1 LCIEIFICQSNN
13 LKTSTKPKLNII
25 NWKSIC
31 FKARTDNEKYLLKQ
45 RLKGT
50 FKPRHCF
57 FIAITRGAHGP
68 RVLSANSFLYE
79 SAGDQKS
86 VKQQKGDNTFID
98 RTTPHMPLQLY
109 SGMPEEENQNDCF
122 LKSSHVPLSA
132 GLVEM
137 DKRAN
142 CLQMRLALT
151 RAVGSGL
158 GHCCR
163 SARALS
169 RPAQQRCNGAP
180 GTVPQDV
187 LIPPTANPW
196 ISLQEC
202 QEVEV
207 WGLLLAKLHYSFNLT
222 DFKLNLH
229 KR

>member
-1 LCIEIFICQSNN
+1 MCIEIFICQSNN

-142 CLQMRLALT
+142 SANEISINKGSRELAWSLLQISSCSQPPCPAEMQWCPRNCSPRCSYSTYSKSLDFTPRMPGGRSVGATTGKTALQ
-151 RAVGSGL
+151 L
-158 GHCCR
+158 
-163 SARALS
+163 
-169 RPAQQRCNGAP
+169 
-180 GTVPQDV
+180 
-187 LIPPTANPW
+187 
-196 ISLQEC
+196 
-202 QEVEV
+202 
-207 WGLLLAKLHYSFNLT
+207 
-222 DFKLNLH
+222 
-229 KR
+229 

>member
-1 LCIEIFICQSNN
+1 MTAFSNPA
-13 LKTSTKPKLNII
+13 TCHSVP
-25 NWKSIC
+25 
-31 FKARTDNEKYLLKQ
+31 ALLKWT
-45 RLKGT
+45 KGQT
-50 FKPRHCF
+50 
-57 FIAITRGAHGP
+57 
-68 RVLSANSFLYE
+68 
-79 SAGDQKS
+79 
-86 VKQQKGDNTFID
+86 
-98 RTTPHMPLQLY
+98 
-109 SGMPEEENQNDCF
+109 
-122 LKSSHVPLSA
+122 
-132 GLVEM
+132 
-137 DKRAN
+137 
-142 CLQMRLALT
+142 LQMRLALT
-151 RAVGSGL
+151 RAVGSWL